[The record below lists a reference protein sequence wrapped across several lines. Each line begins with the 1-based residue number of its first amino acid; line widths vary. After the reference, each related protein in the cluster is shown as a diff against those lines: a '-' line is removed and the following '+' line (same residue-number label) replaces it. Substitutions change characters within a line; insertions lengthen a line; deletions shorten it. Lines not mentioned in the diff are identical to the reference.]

1 MNTLT
6 HPGDS
11 RLRTRISR
19 TARVGT
25 PEIQIAFAVNICVRT
40 LQLFYPTELQHPAI
54 QLNLQVLET
63 LARFATSGK
72 HPAATIFWAK
82 TRCSFVPPGNA
93 NQSGPHNGAYK
104 PSPEFP
110 PAPKFIVTGPNGQR
124 HVTGPDGVRRTVGPD
139 GEPWE
144 EDYP

>member
-11 RLRTRISR
+11 RLRTRISSM
-19 TARVGT
+19 ARLGT
-25 PEIQIAFAVNICVRT
+25 PEIQIAFAVNISLRT
-40 LQLFYPTELQHPAI
+40 LQLFYAHELQHSAI

-82 TRCSFVPPGNA
+82 TRCGFVPPVTPKK
-93 NQSGPHNGAYK
+93 STT
-104 PSPEFP
+104 EFP
-110 PAPKFIVTGPNGQR
+110 PAPAFIVTGPNGER
-124 HVTGPDGVRRTVGPD
+124 
-139 GEPWE
+139 E

>member
-19 TARVGT
+19 MARVGT

-40 LQLFYPTELQHPAI
+40 LQLFYPDELRHPAI

-82 TRCSFVPPGNA
+82 TRCGFMPAKGFKSDF
-93 NQSGPHNGAYK
+93 SDDM
-104 PSPEFP
+104 PEF
-110 PAPKFIVTGPNGQR
+110 VVRGPNGER
-124 HVTGPDGVRRTVGPD
+124 
-139 GEPWE
+139 E
-144 EDYP
+144 EDYRR